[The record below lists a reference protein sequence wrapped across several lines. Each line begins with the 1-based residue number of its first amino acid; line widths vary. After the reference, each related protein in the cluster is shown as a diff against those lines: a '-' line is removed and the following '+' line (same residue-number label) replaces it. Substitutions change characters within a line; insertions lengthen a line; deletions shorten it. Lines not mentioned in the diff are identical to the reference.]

1 MYQVSDTIFG
11 YGHNVLGG
19 YIYLL
24 STLIV
29 ENIQRQ
35 TEKHTQTDRLQLLI
49 FITYESIMFAHLMVI
64 K

>member
-11 YGHNVLGG
+11 YGYNVLGG
-19 YIYLL
+19 YIYQI
-24 STLIV
+24 SNGQ

-35 TEKHTQTDRLQLLI
+35 TKKHTQTDRLQLLI